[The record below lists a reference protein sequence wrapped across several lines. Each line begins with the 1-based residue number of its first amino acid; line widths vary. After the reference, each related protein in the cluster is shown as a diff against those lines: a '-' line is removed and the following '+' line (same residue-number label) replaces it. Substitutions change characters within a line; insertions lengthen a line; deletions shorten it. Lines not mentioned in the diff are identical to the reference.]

1 MLDSKKVLKIY
12 GVLFIFFAVLDIIT
26 VASNWFSSN
35 INDIQLPDGTESI
48 VKVIT
53 IVGLVIIALE
63 ILIKLYLGVRG
74 IQQSKGIYKGKT
86 NIKLAQI
93 ILVLTVILAL
103 IELPGL
109 KLEKS
114 SIMGIMDD
122 IVVIFIICDYI
133 KYGKKV
139 LDE

>member
-35 INDIQLPDGTESI
+35 INDIQLLDGTESI

-74 IQQSKGIYKGKT
+74 IQQSKGIYKGK
-86 NIKLAQI
+86 
-93 ILVLTVILAL
+93 
-103 IELPGL
+103 E
-109 KLEKS
+109 
-114 SIMGIMDD
+114 
-122 IVVIFIICDYI
+122 
-133 KYGKKV
+133 
-139 LDE
+139 DEV

>member
-26 VASNWFSSN
+26 VASNWFSNN

-74 IQQSKGIYKGKT
+74 IQQSKGIYK
-86 NIKLAQI
+86 
-93 ILVLTVILAL
+93 
-103 IELPGL
+103 E
-109 KLEKS
+109 
-114 SIMGIMDD
+114 
-122 IVVIFIICDYI
+122 
-133 KYGKKV
+133 
-139 LDE
+139 